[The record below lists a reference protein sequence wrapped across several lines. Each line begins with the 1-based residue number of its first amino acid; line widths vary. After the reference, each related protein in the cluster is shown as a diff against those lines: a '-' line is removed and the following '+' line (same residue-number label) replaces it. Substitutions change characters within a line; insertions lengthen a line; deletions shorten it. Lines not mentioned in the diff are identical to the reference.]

1 MPLSKTYAEI
11 LASQGFKNEAIEVYK
26 KLLDKN
32 PNDKEIIEALNR
44 LMRRKTFKGVNILK
58 LKEFDNINQK
68 NRYEFEEWLK
78 ELKWI

>member
-11 LASQGFKNEAIEVYK
+11 LVSQGFKSEAIEIYE
-26 KLLDKN
+26 KLLKKY

-44 LMRRKTFKGVNILK
+44 LKKRKKFKGVNVLK
-58 LKEFDNINQK
+58 LKEFDEINQK

-78 ELKWI
+78 ELKWT